1 MNPPPKQTDFDAA
14 ENGASKRLHE
24 REAVQREVRLCW
36 QNGQGSQVLQ
46 ARALDMS
53 RFGIL
58 VETDKAIAPGTVL
71 SVQTNVRILGKACV
85 RHCTPKGAKYRIGL
99 LMPDRTMRT
108 L

>member
-1 MNPPPKQTDFDAA
+1 MSLPQNQSDFDAA

-24 REAVQREVRLCW
+24 RQSVQREVRLCW
-36 QNGQGSQVLQ
+36 QNSQGSQVLQ

-53 RFGIL
+53 TFGIL
-58 VETDKAIAPGTVL
+58 VEAERAIAPGTVIY
-71 SVQTNVRILGKACV
+71 VQTPSTVLGKACV

-99 LMPDRTMRT
+99 LMPDRVRRN